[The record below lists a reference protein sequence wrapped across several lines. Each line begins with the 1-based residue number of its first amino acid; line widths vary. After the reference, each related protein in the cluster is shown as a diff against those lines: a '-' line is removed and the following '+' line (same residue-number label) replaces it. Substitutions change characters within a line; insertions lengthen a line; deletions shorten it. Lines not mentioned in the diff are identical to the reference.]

1 METMSQRF
9 DNGKLLEGTLQIKF
23 NRIEQHRRKEP
34 GLQSKN
40 IWSVYKQVYFFGV
53 RYTSFNLIKCKE
65 RVVIL

>member
-1 METMSQRF
+1 MSQRF

-40 IWSVYKQVYFFGV
+40 I
-53 RYTSFNLIKCKE
+53 
-65 RVVIL
+65 